1 MLTTRVMP
9 CLLVDDG
16 RLVKTVRFKKPAYI
30 GDPINAIKIYNE
42 KEVDE
47 LILLDITATRQ
58 NRRPPFGLIEKVA
71 SECFMPLTYGGGVRL
86 LDDMKT
92 IFSLGVEKIALN
104 SQAAENPGFVRQAA
118 DRFGS
123 QSLVVSIDVKKD
135 FWGRVRIWTHGGTK
149 IVRREPAAY
158 AGDMEACG
166 AGEFLVNSISRDGT
180 MTGYDLELLRQV
192 TAAVSIPVIALG
204 GAGSVDDIVAA
215 VTDGGAAA
223 AAAGSLFVYQGK
235 DMGVLINFPPRIEL
249 EARLT

>member
-16 RLVKTVRFKKPAYI
+16 RLVKTIRFKKPTYI
-30 GDPINAIKIYNE
+30 GDPVNAIKIYNE

-92 IFSLGVEKIALN
+92 IFSLGVEKIAMN

-149 IVRREPAAY
+149 MIAQEPAAY
-158 AGDMEACG
+158 ARNMEACG
-166 AGEFLVNSISRDGT
+166 AGELLVNSISRDGT

-215 VTDGGAAA
+215 VADGGAAA

-235 DMGVLINFPPRIEL
+235 GTGVLINFPPRIEL